1 MFCRLNPGGIFFAK
15 MNVGFSNLPQVTM
28 DQAVKHSGLL
38 ARTFDGLAKL
48 WRNNGARGSD
58 ARPLA
63 ISPYLH
69 DNELQHLIDLM
80 QSCLARKGGEVSA
93 RRRAAQLGETYLLLN
108 GEGRRKMLQLIATRF
123 PLDREAINDAV
134 VNLFE
139 TDTPGRELQA
149 AQALR
154 NCLRPT
160 HLRLLTQFN
169 ALPQGVKFLVDMR
182 ADLIACKADDPSLL
196 ALDEDLQRQLKSW
209 FDVGFLEL
217 RQITWN
223 APASLLEKLILYEAV
238 HPVADWQDLQNRLSE
253 DRRCFAFFHPQM
265 PDEPLIFVWVAL
277 LESIADSVQPILD
290 PGAPQIDADVA
301 NTAIFYSISSTQAGL
316 AGVNLGDFLIKRVV
330 ERLVAELP
338 ALKTFSTL
346 SPIPGFRR
354 WAEAYW
360 KSDQAD
366 ASIESASPQ
375 LAPGRDGVSAAQWLA
390 SGEWLKS
397 EAMREAAEKIM
408 LPLCARYLC
417 QEKRKNGTSALD
429 PVAHFHLSNG
439 ARIHRINRYADHSE
453 RGARQSYCFMVN
465 YLYQLDAIEDSHE
478 SYIEQGE
485 ISTSE
490 AVGELLQQR

>member
-1 MFCRLNPGGIFFAK
+1 
-15 MNVGFSNLPQVTM
+15 M
-28 DQAVKHSGLL
+28 DQAAQHPSLL

-48 WRNNGARGSD
+48 WRRTGAKG
-58 ARPLA
+58 ATEPLQ

-69 DNELQHLIDLM
+69 EEEQQHLIDLM
-80 QSCLARKGGEVSA
+80 QSCLSGRGGEVSA
-93 RRRAAQLGETYLLLN
+93 RHRAAKLGETYLLLN
-108 GEGRRKMLQLIATRF
+108 AEGRRKMLQLLATRF

-134 VNLFE
+134 VGLFDS
-139 TDTPGRELQA
+139 DTPGRELQA
-149 AQALR
+149 AQTLR
-154 NCLRPT
+154 NCLRPA

-182 ADLIACKADDPSLL
+182 ADLISYKADDPSLL

-217 RQITWN
+217 RQITWD
-223 APASLLEKLILYEAV
+223 APASLLEKLINYEAV
-238 HPVADWQDLQNRLSE
+238 HPVANWQDLKNRLSE

-277 LESIADSVQPILD
+277 LDKIADNVQAILD
-290 PGAPQIDADVA
+290 TEAPKVDVGGA

-338 ALKTFSTL
+338 ALNTYSTL

-354 WAEAYW
+354 WAESY
-360 KSDQAD
+360 
-366 ASIESASPQ
+366 
-375 LAPGRDGVSAAQWLA
+375 
-390 SGEWLKS
+390 LKS
-397 EAMREAAEKIM
+397 EAAETLLEAAPPEMTLMRKGQSAGEWLAAGEWLDEPSSRDAAEKLM
-408 LPLCARYLC
+408 VPLCARYLC
-417 QEKRKNGTSALD
+417 EEKRKNGSSARD

-439 ARIHRINRYADHSE
+439 ARVHRINHYADRSD
-453 RGARQSYCFMVN
+453 RGIAQSYGMMVN

-478 SYIEQGE
+478 AYVEQGI
-485 ISTSE
+485 ISTSDDV
-490 AVGELLQQR
+490 AGLLPQS